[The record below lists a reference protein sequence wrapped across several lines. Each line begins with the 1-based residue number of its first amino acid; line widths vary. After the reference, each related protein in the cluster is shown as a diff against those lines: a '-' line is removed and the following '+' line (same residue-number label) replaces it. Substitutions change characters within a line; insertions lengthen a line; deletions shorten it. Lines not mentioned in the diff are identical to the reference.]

1 MRIVSSIKVGTKR
14 RLIDNMSPISWAGT
28 LMILNG
34 VNNFSTASAKL
45 KGVVV
50 SVKIVENTTMRIK
63 RQKITPA

>member
-1 MRIVSSIKVGTKR
+1 
-14 RLIDNMSPISWAGT
+14 MSPISWAGT

>member
-1 MRIVSSIKVGTKR
+1 
-14 RLIDNMSPISWAGT
+14 
-28 LMILNG
+28 MILKG

-63 RQKITPA
+63 RQKITPACARPLSVTVKK